1 MVTSSLPQRLEW
13 QELGAD
19 YGKLVIEP
27 LEPGFA
33 LTVGNSFRR
42 ILLSSIEGAAPTW
55 VKIEGVLHEFTTLP
69 GVTEDILDII
79 LNLRRVV
86 LKLHGHRPRVLRL
99 RATGP
104 KVVTAREFEAPADIE
119 ILTPDQPLA
128 TLDREGVLDMEVGIE
143 KGRGYLPV
151 EKNEVAPLPVQALL
165 MDRDFSPVRRVNFHF
180 EPAGGKTAGMERLI
194 LEIWTNAS
202 VTPDFAVGQ
211 ASRILSDHFD
221 LFDHF
226 PAPEEAPGEIPPEPL
241 RSERNENLF
250 RSVDELEL
258 SVRAF
263 NCLKAANIRTIADLV
278 QKTETEL
285 LKTKNFG
292 KKSLNEIK
300 TLLTDMGLSLG
311 MRLDPAPLAQP
322 EPDGPAT

>member
-1 MVTSSLPQRLEW
+1 MVTASLTQKHDW
-13 QELGAD
+13 QDLKAD
-19 YGKLVIEP
+19 YGKLAIEP
-27 LEPGFA
+27 LEAGLA

-79 LNLRRVV
+79 LNLRKIVF
-86 LKLHGHRPRVLRL
+86 KLHGHRPRTLHL

-104 KVVTAREFEAPADIE
+104 KVVTAREFEPIADVE
-119 ILTPDQPLA
+119 ILTPEQSLA
-128 TLDREGVLDMEVGIE
+128 TLDREGVLDMEIGIE
-143 KGRGYLPV
+143 KGRRYLPA
-151 EKNEVAPLPVQALL
+151 EKNEIASLPVQALL
-165 MDRDFSPVRRVNFHF
+165 MDADFSPVRQVNFHV
-180 EPAGGKTAGMERLI
+180 ESARGKKAGLERLV
-194 LEIWTNAS
+194 LEIWTNGS

-211 ASRILSDHFD
+211 ASRILREHFD
-221 LFDHF
+221 LFTHF
-226 PAPEEAPGEIPPEPL
+226 PAAEEPPGEVHPEPVHV
-241 RSERNENLF
+241 ERNENLF

-278 QKTETEL
+278 QKSEAEL

-300 TLLTDMGLSLG
+300 NLLTEMGLGLG
-311 MRLDPAPLAQP
+311 MKLDPGHLTPP
-322 EPDGPAT
+322 EPDPPAV

>member
-1 MVTSSLPQRLEW
+1 MITSLLPQRLDW
-13 QELGAD
+13 QDLRPE

-27 LEPGFA
+27 LEAGFA

-42 ILLSSIEGAAPTW
+42 ILFSSIEGAAPTW
-55 VKIEGVLHEFTTLP
+55 VKTEGVLHEFTTLP

-79 LNLRRVV
+79 LNLRKVV
-86 LKLHGHRPRVLRL
+86 FKVHGHRPRTLRL
-99 RATGP
+99 RAAGP
-104 KVVTAREFEAPADIE
+104 KLVTAREFEAPADVE

-128 TLDREGVLDMEVGIE
+128 TLDREGVLDMEVGIA

-151 EKNEVAPLPVQALL
+151 EKNEAEPLPVQALL
-165 MDRDFSPVRRVNFHF
+165 VDADFSPVRRVNFHF
-180 EPAGGKTAGMERLI
+180 EPARGKTEGMERLI
-194 LEIWTNAS
+194 LEIWTNGS

-211 ASRILSDHFD
+211 ASRILSEHFD
-221 LFDHF
+221 LFAHF

-241 RSERNENLF
+241 QSERNENLF

-278 QKTETEL
+278 QKTEAEL

-311 MRLDPAPLAQP
+311 MRLDPGPLTEP
-322 EPDGPAT
+322 EPDSPTT